1 MLSGLKIA
9 LMVFVS
15 RLFSSPLSAELLLQ
29 PCGIKLA
36 ATTVASCCFRK
47 HLLKIRHCVQT
58 NKQKNAQIWIDSDLI
73 SLRGLICVLNSET
86 LAENPNLLRYRS
98 QHWTYVIVSS
108 GFSSLLCFLSAN
120 SPTAMHTT
128 KVLKTQFTRKKT
140 KKVLRLIS
148 SSGHSASVPPSY
160 SLSLYILFLAICFGE
175 FLRDDAMN

>member
-1 MLSGLKIA
+1 
-9 LMVFVS
+9 MVFVT

-36 ATTVASCCFRK
+36 ATTVPSCCFRK
-47 HLLKIRHCVQT
+47 PLLKIRHCVQT
-58 NKQKNAQIWIDSDLI
+58 NKQKNAQIWIVSDLI
-73 SLRGLICVLNSET
+73 SLRCLISVLNSET

-128 KVLKTQFTRKKT
+128 KVLNSQEKKT